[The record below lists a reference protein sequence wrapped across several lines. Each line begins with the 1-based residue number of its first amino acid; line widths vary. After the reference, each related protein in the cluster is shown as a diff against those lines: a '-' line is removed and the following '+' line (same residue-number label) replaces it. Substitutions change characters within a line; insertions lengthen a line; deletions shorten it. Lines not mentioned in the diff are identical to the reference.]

1 MRLPPFFAATLP
13 ACVLTC
19 ALATLGVTVSLGAAS
34 AQAQTTA
41 GYNALADLGMANTQD
56 QLAAP
61 AALPKRIGESSDTA
75 TSTQT
80 NAQLLAYAPHGVSP
94 GKTIWL
100 GLRIAHAPNWHT
112 YWKNSGDSGLP
123 TTLRWQLPAGWQL
136 GELAWPTPKK
146 FPLGPLAN
154 YGFDGTVLLT
164 TPVVLPAQL
173 DTPPGSSFDVGLQAD
188 WLACKTEC
196 IPEDATL
203 ALTLPSNAQLTS
215 HAPLFDDAFARV
227 PKPIRAQAVVTPTAD
242 STTWRVAGLPAQWVG
257 QPVELFPETTGLVA
271 PGAPWTQAWDT
282 RSDQAVWTA
291 QVPQHAFRSDS
302 PTHIDTV
309 LALAQQDKGL
319 PSAAGVRIQVAL
331 EGEWPAVKALT
342 TVSPALQTALDAAQ
356 SQATNTTSAAPVST
370 ATLLLTLGAAL
381 LGGLLLNLM
390 PCVFPVL
397 ALKVLAF
404 ARPTQHTRS
413 GLSGHQRAGL
423 AYTAGVVVSFVA
435 LGGVLLTLRAAGEA
449 LGWGFQLQNP
459 MVVSALAVL
468 FTLIALNLLGV
479 FEFGA
484 MLPQSLLNA
493 RAKSPSTDAFLSG
506 VLATA
511 VASPCTAPF
520 MGASL
525 GLAIVWPTAQAL
537 AVFAALGVGMAAPYL
552 LASWVPSVANL
563 LPKPGAWMVTFKT
576 LMAFPMLA
584 TVVWLMWVVGQQT
597 SMNGA
602 AALMLLLVML
612 AFAVWAWQQGHSA
625 RTSRTWRMVGAALLA
640 ISAWSLWG
648 PMTQTSFATAGNS
661 SHTAS
666 STALWQTWT
675 PTAVQ
680 ERLDNGQTVFVDF
693 TAAWC
698 VTCQVNE
705 LTTLASEPVLTAFKT
720 NNIALLKAD
729 WTKRDPAITQ
739 ALNDLQRSGVPT
751 YAVYSPGRAPLVL
764 TEILS
769 HAVVIAAVT
778 Q

>member
-1 MRLPPFFAATLP
+1 
-13 ACVLTC
+13 
-19 ALATLGVTVSLGAAS
+19 
-34 AQAQTTA
+34 
-41 GYNALADLGMANTQD
+41 
-56 QLAAP
+56 
-61 AALPKRIGESSDTA
+61 
-75 TSTQT
+75 
-80 NAQLLAYAPHGVSP
+80 
-94 GKTIWL
+94 
-100 GLRIAHAPNWHT
+100 
-112 YWKNSGDSGLP
+112 
-123 TTLRWQLPAGWQL
+123 
-136 GELAWPTPKK
+136 
-146 FPLGPLAN
+146 
-154 YGFDGTVLLT
+154 
-164 TPVVLPAQL
+164 
-173 DTPPGSSFDVGLQAD
+173 
-188 WLACKTEC
+188 
-196 IPEDATL
+196 
-203 ALTLPSNAQLTS
+203 
-215 HAPLFDDAFARV
+215 
-227 PKPIRAQAVVTPTAD
+227 
-242 STTWRVAGLPAQWVG
+242 
-257 QPVELFPETTGLVA
+257 
-271 PGAPWTQAWDT
+271 
-282 RSDQAVWTA
+282 
-291 QVPQHAFRSDS
+291 
-302 PTHIDTV
+302 
-309 LALAQQDKGL
+309 
-319 PSAAGVRIQVAL
+319 
-331 EGEWPAVKALT
+331 
-342 TVSPALQTALDAAQ
+342 
-356 SQATNTTSAAPVST
+356 
-370 ATLLLTLGAAL
+370 
-381 LGGLLLNLM
+381 
-390 PCVFPVL
+390 
-397 ALKVLAF
+397 
-404 ARPTQHTRS
+404 
-413 GLSGHQRAGL
+413 L
-423 AYTAGVVVSFVA
+423 AYTAGVVVSFVT